1 LDPKPTTPE
10 IGLTQT
16 HTQIRSPTSHK
27 DMELDT
33 SRVDQVRFRL
43 GRTPPSKQNFRV
55 SVKSDNALRVLS

>member
-10 IGLTQT
+10 TGLTQT
-16 HTQIRSPTSHK
+16 HIQIRSPTNYK

-43 GRTPPSKQNFRV
+43 GRTPPSKKTFRL
-55 SVKSDNALRVLS
+55 SVKSDNTVRVLS